1 MKQALHHL
9 AAGEIAV
16 VGVAIVAVCECA
28 MNASVGW
35 HYGHGG
41 GVLWASIAAALAVG
55 VEIVKWRVALL
66 AGQAWQR
73 NESAKFLAALG
84 AIVATLSI
92 SMPAHLAFFA
102 LARSDIAAERQ
113 VESAVA
119 AAATSTIEQDRA
131 SLALMKASPRYSSSA
146 GCTNATV
153 DASIKLCDEIAR
165 LEARLAASVET
176 VAEAPAVGLADPQ
189 VAMLKWWWQSADER
203 DIQIALA
210 IVTTLAVEWI
220 SAFGFFVAGRH
231 QGETGAERHGGSVGH
246 GAPVPQPHAFSI
258 DVTGSGVTAHPTFPG
273 MEQLMRWKRER
284 LEAADG
290 QSLARDVAYL
300 DYLSWVGQQA
310 HEETLSVVIFHR
322 LLARTIP
329 ALGAAYPGWRLREAR
344 RQVVSA

>member
-1 MKQALHHL
+1 MTSGIAHATVSGPTWDGAPVTTGWNNGDRRLTGRLYDPYADGAAPTMPIAAVAISSAAQQQEETGGSNTSYASDGPQEPPADAVESLRIAIVQALKQ
-9 AAGEIAV
+9 
-16 VGVAIVAVCECA
+16 
-28 MNASVGW
+28 N
-35 HYGHGG
+35 
-41 GVLWASIAAALAVG
+41 
-55 VEIVKWRVALL
+55 
-66 AGQAWQR
+66 
-73 NESAKFLAALG
+73 
-84 AIVATLSI
+84 
-92 SMPAHLAFFA
+92 P
-102 LARSDIAAERQ
+102 
-113 VESAVA
+113 
-119 AAATSTIEQDRA
+119 
-131 SLALMKASPRYSSSA
+131 
-146 GCTNATV
+146 
-153 DASIKLCDEIAR
+153 
-165 LEARLAASVET
+165 
-176 VAEAPAVGLADPQ
+176 
-189 VAMLKWWWQSADER
+189 